1 MVALTG
7 SVALAGCDASVT
19 SLGAWSSGT
28 HGEDAAAP
36 DGSGTITTEASGP
49 ITLPEGAS
57 SDATGLI
64 DGSCA
69 GRLTGMIR
77 DFHASPPEF
86 EGPIADDRGLVRTT
100 LGADGKPV
108 YAGPPG
114 GTITTSGKAAF
125 DEWYRDVPNVNMSQP
140 LTIPFQTG
148 SNGVFTYMNPSFFPI
163 DNELFGNDGHT
174 HNFHFTFELHTIFTY
189 KVGDTFRFRGDDD
202 LWLFINEQLV
212 VDLGGVHGAE
222 EKAILLDQIAPA
234 IGLTPGSDFKFDL
247 FYNERHTVS
256 SEIEIQMTLSFKDCG
271 IIPR

>member
-1 MVALTG
+1 MMALTS

-19 SLGAWSSGT
+19 SLGAWASGAQM
-28 HGEDAAAP
+28 EDAAAT
-36 DGSGTITTEASGP
+36 DGGGS

-100 LGADGKPV
+100 LGADSKPV
-108 YAGPPG
+108 YAGPLG

-125 DEWYRDVPNVNMSQP
+125 DAWYRDVPNVNMSQP

-148 SNGVFTYMNPSFFPI
+148 STGVFTYANPSFFPI
-163 DNELFGNDGHT
+163 DNELFGNEGH
-174 HNFHFTFELHTIFTY
+174 
-189 KVGDTFRFRGDDD
+189 
-202 LWLFINEQLV
+202 
-212 VDLGGVHGAE
+212 
-222 EKAILLDQIAPA
+222 
-234 IGLTPGSDFKFDL
+234 
-247 FYNERHTVS
+247 
-256 SEIEIQMTLSFKDCG
+256 
-271 IIPR
+271 